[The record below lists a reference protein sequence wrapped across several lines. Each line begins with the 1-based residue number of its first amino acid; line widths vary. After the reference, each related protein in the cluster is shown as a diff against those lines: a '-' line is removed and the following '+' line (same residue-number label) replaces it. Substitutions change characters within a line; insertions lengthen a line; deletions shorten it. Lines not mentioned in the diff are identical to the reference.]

1 MCIFIYMNNTYKIE
15 IRNGRR
21 FVELS
26 DGWAFYTNNG
36 DLVGGYS
43 CIESAMEAS
52 WGW

>member
-26 DGWAFYTNNG
+26 DGWAFYTQHG

-43 CIESAMEAS
+43 SIESAVEAS
-52 WGW
+52 MGW